1 MFARVSNRKPR
12 ILRKLGVVL
21 CSIMQHFEPYP
32 ARDLDRKDKMR
43 KTIKG
48 MRNFL
53 VTLHPVRFVVLGY
66 SSYILLGCLVLCL
79 PFAQCGTGTRVIDN
93 LFVATSAVSTTGL
106 VTVSVSDSYTFFGQV
121 VILLLIQIGGLGYMT
136 FSSFVILSRQRN
148 LPDGRADVANIVF
161 SLPESFRID
170 KFIVSVIK
178 FTVLTEAVGAAILW
192 QIFKQAG
199 QTNALRSAIFHSV
212 SAFCTAGFSLYN
224 NSLES
229 FAGKF
234 WLNLTISA
242 LSYLGAMGFIVMVDV
257 WRRIRNKIPRVT
269 LTTKIIL
276 YATFWVS
283 FVGAVIFFLSEPSIQ
298 SLTVEK
304 RLIASVFQ
312 AMTAMTTVGFNTV
325 GIAQI
330 SRASLLLLTVLMI
343 IGASPS
349 GTGGGLKS
357 TTFTALLGIMKSTLR
372 GERHVYFWSRRVPE
386 RRVRWAMASFCF
398 YVTFLLI
405 GTYILTLTEKGDFEA
420 ILFEAA
426 SALGTVGLSTGITP
440 LLTDMGR
447 IIVTFLMFVGRLGPL
462 TFGMSLFLGQ
472 KALSEQNND
481 VAI

>member
-1 MFARVSNRKPR
+1 MYR
-12 ILRKLGVVL
+12 IR
-21 CSIMQHFEPYP
+21 QHFEPYQ
-32 ARDLDRKDKMR
+32 ASVLIEKNKMR
-43 KTIKG
+43 KTIEG
-48 MRNFL
+48 IHNFL

-66 SSYILLGCLVLCL
+66 SSYILLGGLLLCL

-93 LFVATSAVSTTGL
+93 LFVATSAASTTGL
-106 VTVSVSDSYTFFGQV
+106 VTVSVCDSYTFFGQI

-136 FSSFVILSRQRN
+136 FSSFVILSRQGN
-148 LPDGRADVANIVF
+148 LSDARTDVTNVVF

-170 KFIVSVIK
+170 KFIVSVVK

-199 QTNALRSAIFHSV
+199 QTHALWSGIFHSV

-229 FAGKF
+229 FAGNF
-234 WLNLTISA
+234 WLNLTVA
-242 LSYLGAMGFIVMVDV
+242 VLSYLGAMGFIVLVDV
-257 WRRIRNKIPRVT
+257 WRRIRNKIQRVT

-283 FVGAVIFFLSEPSIQ
+283 FVGAVVFFLSEPSIQ
-298 SLTVEK
+298 SLPVEK

-312 AMTAMTTVGFNTV
+312 AMTAMTTVGFNTIS
-325 GIAQI
+325 IARI

-372 GERHVYFWSRRVPE
+372 GERHVYFWGRRVPE
-386 RRVRWAMASFCF
+386 RRVRWAVASSCF

-405 GTYILTLTEKGDFEA
+405 GTYFLTLTEKGDFEA

-440 LLTDMGR
+440 LLSDMGR
-447 IIVTFLMFVGRLGPL
+447 FIVTFLMFVGRLGPL

-472 KALSEQNND
+472 KPLSDRNND